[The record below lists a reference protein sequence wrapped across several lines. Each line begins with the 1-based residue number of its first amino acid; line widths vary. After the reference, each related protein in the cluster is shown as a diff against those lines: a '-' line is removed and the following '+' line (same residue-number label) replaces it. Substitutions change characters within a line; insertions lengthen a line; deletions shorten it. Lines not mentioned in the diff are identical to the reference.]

1 MKTVIRRGVFE
12 TNSSSTHSLSIS
24 DSHNYIIIKTD
35 EDNNIVISG
44 EFKFGWGY
52 DELYDFEDK
61 VAYYYLDNM
70 YDEDS
75 IDFLKEVIIDETGA
89 NDVIFDINEYYSWID
104 HQSHG
109 TTDGLTR
116 EELKDFLFN
125 PNSYIILKN
134 DNDYD

>member
-12 TNSSSTHSLSIS
+12 TNSSSTHSLSIA
-24 DSHNYIIIKTD
+24 DSHDYIKVKVN
-35 EDNNIVISG
+35 EDNNIVIYG
-44 EFKFGWGY
+44 EFRFGWGY
-52 DELYDFEDK
+52 DELFDFEDK

-75 IDFLKEVIIDETGA
+75 IDLLKEVIIDETGA
-89 NDVIFDINEYYSWID
+89 NDVIFDIDEEYSWID